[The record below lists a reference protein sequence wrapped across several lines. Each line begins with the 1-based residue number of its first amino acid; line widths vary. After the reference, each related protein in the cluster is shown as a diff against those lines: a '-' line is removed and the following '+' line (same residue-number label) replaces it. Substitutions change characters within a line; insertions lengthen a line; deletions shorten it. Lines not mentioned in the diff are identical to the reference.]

1 MEWLDFNK
9 NQEAGNKTLSQTF
22 PKEGQVVVVHYTGK
36 FEDGKVFDSSRDRGK
51 PFKFKIGRGE
61 VIKGW
66 DYFVAKMSLG
76 ERAVLTIPPNLA
88 YGSKG
93 HPGIYLPPNATL
105 IFDIELLKI
114 ESERNDLYQTKQRS

>member
-1 MEWLDFNK
+1 MSVKKEKQITVSGD
-9 NQEAGNKTLSQTF
+9 GQTF

-66 DYFVAKMSLG
+66 DFFVAKMSLG

-93 HPGIYLPPNATL
+93 HPGIIPPNATL

>member
-1 MEWLDFNK
+1 M
-9 NQEAGNKTLSQTF
+9 
-22 PKEGQVVVVHYTGK
+22 HYTGK

-93 HPGIYLPPNATL
+93 HPGIIPPNATL